1 MDGYEQRV
9 PEHSGGAV
17 RTFFIVILF
26 FLAFLLFASGVIGNA
41 NLTSNTPGSG
51 QVPVQAAAP
60 VTTGPVVINEPQVI
74 TIQESPTPNNGDN
87 SIPVTGECT
96 NPYIV
101 RFGDMLSQIAAV
113 CDTTVAAIRQ
123 ANSQITDANLI
134 YPGQQLVIPNVAA
147 PPPPV
152 QPTTVA
158 VPVTGEPV
166 GKMLIPGTGLYSLV
180 QAGTGMQVKGIGYPA
195 NTPVNVAIGP
205 QNTTYTVVTS
215 GVTDANGNLTTRIV
229 IPSAPDSQT
238 PWVVV
243 VSTTTQPPIQ
253 AMSQPFVIGP

>member
-1 MDGYEQRV
+1 MDGYDQRI
-9 PEHSGGAV
+9 PESSGGAV

-60 VTTGPVVINEPQVI
+60 VTTGPVVNEPQVI
-74 TIQESPTPNNGDN
+74 TIQESPTPNDN
-87 SIPVTGECT
+87 TIPVTGECT

-101 RFGDMLSQIAAV
+101 RFGDVLSQIAAV
-113 CDTTVAAIRQ
+113 CDTSVAAIRQ
-123 ANSQITDANLI
+123 VNPQITDANLI
-134 YPGQQLVIPNVAA
+134 YPGQQLVIPNVAV
-147 PPPPV
+147 PPPAV

-158 VPVTGEPV
+158 VPVTGEPIA
-166 GKMLIPGTGLYSLV
+166 KMPVPVTGLYSMV
-180 QAGTGMQVKGIGYPA
+180 QAGTGLQVKGIGYPA
-195 NTPVNVAIGP
+195 NTPVNIAIGP
-205 QNTTYTVVTS
+205 QNTSYTVVTS
-215 GVTDANGNLTTRIV
+215 GITDTNGNLTTRIV
-229 IPSAPDSQT
+229 VPSAPDSQT